1 MLGLGNSVGAS
12 QYNYDSAWTP
22 ETLSNLQLWLAF
34 NTNITSDQEGGSPFA
49 SHDHSTAAG
58 NMADN
63 DKVNA
68 WNAAGST
75 SINITQTEQSK
86 KPVWDID
93 NAADVGGVYFA
104 GSKLMALSS
113 DVVLDANT
121 DFTIAIRIKAVGI
134 SGSAYNKAF
143 MGSTAT
149 EFIRFSNNTT
159 IRVKINGTN
168 RDFALASGTIA
179 ADEYFT
185 LLIVRSDGSTGNV
198 NMFVRGNESLDG
210 TATGTQMGSE
220 LQDAGEITIDE
231 IGGVGDG
238 TGQSNAFIKD
248 VLIWDGTAASSG
260 DREQIFD
267 YIEGQ

>member
-34 NTNITSDQEGGSPFA
+34 NTNITSDQEGGNPFA
-49 SHDHSTAAG
+49 SQDHSTAAG
-58 NMADN
+58 NMVGAD
-63 DKVNA
+63 KINA

-75 SINITQTEQSK
+75 SINITQTAQAK
-86 KPVWDID
+86 KPTWPT
-93 NAADVGGVYFA
+93 ASGDVGGVYFS
-104 GSKLMALSS
+104 GSKVMALSS

-121 DFTIAIRIKAVGI
+121 NFTIAIRIKAVGI
-134 SGSAYNKAF
+134 SGSSYNKAF
-143 MGSTAT
+143 MGSTST

-159 IRVKINGTN
+159 IRMKINSTN
-168 RDFALASGTIA
+168 RDFVLASGAIA

-185 LLIVRSDGSTGNV
+185 LLIVRSDGSTGNIE
-198 NMFVRGNESLDG
+198 MFVRGNESLDG

-238 TGQSNAFIKD
+238 TGQSNAFIKY
-248 VLIWDGTAASSG
+248 VLIWDGTAASTG
-260 DREQIFD
+260 DRKQIFD